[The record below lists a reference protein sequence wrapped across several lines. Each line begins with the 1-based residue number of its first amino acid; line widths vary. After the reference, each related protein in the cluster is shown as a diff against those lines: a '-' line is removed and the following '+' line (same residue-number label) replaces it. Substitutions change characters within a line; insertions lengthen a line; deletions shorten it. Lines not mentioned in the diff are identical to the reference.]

1 MSETEPVES
10 LFHEFPAVNTEEWKA
25 QVQSELGEIP
35 DGLLSWSSLEG
46 VTMPA
51 YLHRE
56 ALDDVR
62 HVDSDGSPP
71 PLAEATDA
79 PANAWIRCQ
88 RIHHPDPETANEHA
102 RAAAENGAHDL
113 ELIVAPT
120 GVDDRGVRIH
130 SVDDLATVL
139 DGLDLEETGLHFGPV
154 LAGPVLYGMLREIL
168 TDSGIDPSSIRGS
181 VAYDP
186 VAGLAADPSPSVDQA
201 FALADSLT
209 RDADDLPQIRSVT
222 VDAGAYH
229 KAGASAVQE
238 LACTLGALA
247 ERLARSTNRGLDL
260 ETLLGPLQVIVP
272 ISTSY
277 FVELAKLRALRLLV
291 PQVVKA
297 FAEEDNTDVSFVP
310 SDLFV
315 HAKTSQRTETIYDPH
330 LNMLRATTEAMTA
343 VLGGCDA
350 LTVRPYDASLRPPD
364 AFGERIARN
373 TQLVLRHEA
382 HLDQVAD
389 PAAGSYY
396 VETLTDKLAQ
406 QAWEQFQTL
415 EAKGGI
421 VEALRNG
428 TLQRDISET
437 RKKRLDAVN
446 EREHVLVGTTH
457 YPALDEQRR
466 DDLAGP
472 GVSFS
477 NGGPPSLDA
486 PSIDA
491 IRHTLRNGATLD
503 GVCVALR
510 DETAAIEPLPR
521 IRVAENIES
530 IRLRTEEYADA
541 HDGPPRVLLAPIGP
555 PTVRSTR
562 ATFARNFLGVAGLA
576 IEEPLK
582 FDTVDEAADTA
593 VEQNADAVVLCSSNT
608 AYADLAPALAAA
620 LTDRGHDAL
629 LLIAGAPDDIDTDGV
644 ADLFIYQESPLK
656 DTLERLQTHLGIA
669 TIGDA

>member
-1 MSETEPVES
+1 MSETEPFGS
-10 LFHEFPAVNTEEWKA
+10 LFHEFPAVDTEDWKA
-25 QVQSELGEIP
+25 KVQSKLGEIP
-35 DGLLSWSSLEG
+35 DGLLNWASLEG

-62 HVDSDGSPP
+62 HVDSDRSSP

-88 RIHHPDPETANEHA
+88 RISHPDPKTANVHA

-120 GVDDRGVRIH
+120 KVDDHGVRIH
-130 SVDDLATVL
+130 SVEDLATVL
-139 DGLDLEETGLHFGPV
+139 DGLDLEETGVHFGPV

-168 TDSGIDPSSIRGS
+168 ADADIDPSSVRGS

-186 VAGLAADPSPSVDQA
+186 VAGLTTGSSPSVDQA

-209 RDADDLPQIRSVT
+209 RDVDNLPQVRSVT
-222 VDAGAYH
+222 VDASTYH
-229 KAGASAVQE
+229 EAGASATQE
-238 LACTLGALA
+238 LAYMLGALA
-247 ERLARSTNRGLDL
+247 ERLTRSTNRGLDL
-260 ETLLGPLQVIVP
+260 KTLLDSLQVIVP
-272 ISTSY
+272 SSTSY
-277 FVELAKLRALRLLV
+277 LVELAKLRALRLLV
-291 PQVVKA
+291 PQVVDA
-297 FAEEDNTDVSFVP
+297 FADEGDTEESFAP

-330 LNMLRATTEAMTA
+330 LNMLRAATEAMTA

-350 LTVRPYDASLRPPD
+350 LTVRPYDASVRPPD
-364 AFGERIARN
+364 AFGQRLARN

-382 HLDQVAD
+382 HLNEVAD

-396 VETLTDKLAQ
+396 IETLTDKLAR
-406 QAWEQFQTL
+406 QAWEQFRTL
-415 EAKGGI
+415 EAEGGI

-428 TLQRDISET
+428 ALQHDIAET
-437 RKKRLDAVN
+437 RKTRFDAID

-457 YPALDEQRR
+457 YPTLDEQRR
-466 DDLAGP
+466 DDLADP
-472 GVSFS
+472 GAPFS
-477 NGGPPSLDA
+477 NGEPPSLDA

-491 IRHTLRNGATLD
+491 IRHALRDGATLD
-503 GVCVALR
+503 DVCAALR
-510 DETAAIEPLPR
+510 DETGAIEPLPH
-521 IRVAENIES
+521 IRMAEDIES
-530 IRLRTEEYADA
+530 IRLRTEEYADT
-541 HDGPPRVLLAPIGP
+541 HEGPPRVLLAPIGP
-555 PTVRSTR
+555 PAVRSSR

-593 VEQNADAVVLCSSNT
+593 VEQNADAVVLCSSNS
-608 AYADLAPALAAA
+608 AYADLAPAFTAA
-620 LTDRGHDAL
+620 LTNRGHDAL
-629 LLIAGAPDDIDTDGV
+629 LLIAGPPDDIDTDGG

-656 DTLERLQTHLGIA
+656 DTLERLQTRLGIA